1 MNQEVTQYIEKLQ
14 PWQIEVANTLRKM
27 ILKTI
32 PDAEERLQYG
42 KPHYL
47 KNGQYAA
54 VIAAAKDKV
63 SFMIFHATELAE
75 IKGFFQST
83 TAPDRKTATIKDGQT
98 VDYKQLGDFLKKASK
113 SL

>member
-1 MNQEVTQYIEKLQ
+1 MNQEVTLYIEKLQ
-14 PWQIEVANTLRKM
+14 PWQVTVASELRKT

-47 KNGQYAA
+47 KNGKYAA
-54 VIAAAKDKV
+54 VIHAAKDKM
-63 SFMIFHATELAE
+63 SFMIFNATELAE

-83 TAPDRKTATIKDGQT
+83 TAADRKTATIKDGQA
-98 VDYKQLGDFLKKASK
+98 VDYKQLGDLLKKASK